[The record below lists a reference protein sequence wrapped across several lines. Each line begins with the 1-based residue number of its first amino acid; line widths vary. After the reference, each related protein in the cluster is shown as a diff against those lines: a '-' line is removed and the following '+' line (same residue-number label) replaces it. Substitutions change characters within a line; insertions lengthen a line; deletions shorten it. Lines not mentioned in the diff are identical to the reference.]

1 MPALH
6 DRKTKLIQT
15 VIGGFQ
21 AMTRTF
27 AMKAY
32 AATYWLL
39 AGLFVYILVVL
50 FLPEL
55 AAHPEQVGPFLPLI
69 GGFLVLFVIGAGI
82 ATFWRSARRRAWIW
96 LALLVPPVL
105 FLLMNAPFIP
115 YSLTHPADAGFTAV
129 LPLVVGTL
137 VLTWAGVLAF
147 REVRSGSAVP
157 AGGRRQVLVVSIV
170 AGLTVGALATGVLAA
185 GAGRGSG
192 SVAAAP
198 TTTATLVAEG
208 TKYLQTTYSMRSSD
222 VLGLFVEN
230 RDSHAHSFDVDA
242 LNLHVQVPANS
253 TIALSIK
260 PTGAGPLAFY
270 CAIPGHKEAGMA
282 GTIDVR

>member
-1 MPALH
+1 
-6 DRKTKLIQT
+6 
-15 VIGGFQ
+15 
-21 AMTRTF
+21 MTRTF

-55 AAHPEQVGPFLPLI
+55 AKNPEQVGPILPLI
-69 GGFLVLFVIGAGI
+69 GVFLVMFVIGAAI
-82 ATFWRSARRRAWIW
+82 ATFWRSARRRAWSW

-129 LPLVVGTL
+129 FPLVVGTL
-137 VLTWAGVLAF
+137 VLAWAGVLAF
-147 REVRSGSAVP
+147 REVRSGAAVP
-157 AGGRRQVLVVSIV
+157 AGGRRQVLVVSII
-170 AGLTVGALATGVLAA
+170 AGLTIGALATGVLAA
-185 GAGRGSG
+185 RAGGGTG

-198 TTTATLVAEG
+198 TKTATLVAQG
-208 TKYLQTTYSMRSSD
+208 TKYLQTSYTMGSSD

-230 RDSHAHSFDVDA
+230 WDSH
-242 LNLHVQVPANS
+242 PANS
-253 TIALSIK
+253 TLALSIK

-270 CAIPGHKEAGMA
+270 CAIPGHKQAGMA
-282 GTIDVR
+282 GTIDVK